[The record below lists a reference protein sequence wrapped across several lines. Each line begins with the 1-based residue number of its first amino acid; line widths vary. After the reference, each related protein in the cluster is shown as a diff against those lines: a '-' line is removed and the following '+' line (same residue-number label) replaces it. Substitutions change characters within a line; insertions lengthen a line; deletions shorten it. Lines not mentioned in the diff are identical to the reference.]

1 LVGNFKNPGSKWDRT
16 PTPVNDHDFR
26 SQAQGVAIL
35 YGIYDPEANRGAL
48 FVGVSH
54 ETSSIRG
61 WWLREGRE
69 RYHDSKH
76 LLILADTG
84 GSNSATRRAW
94 KDQLQQLCDGTGLTI
109 TVAHYP
115 TGASKLFIMRHPKG
129 TSPFTN
135 ALEGGCRGFR
145 YLSAQTKRIEIEEI
159 LSAAVNTA
167 NEQRKQAV
175 AEFLEVTAAVPH
187 DSSADGILLIEKAGA
202 ARQQAF
208 DEYQLALNRFMDF
221 VVSGIVPD
229 DLK

>member
-1 LVGNFKNPGSKWDRT
+1 VAVVDLDTYRPK
-16 PTPVNDHDFR
+16 R
-26 SQAQGVAIL
+26 S
-35 YGIYDPEANRGAL
+35 
-48 FVGVSH
+48 
-54 ETSSIRG
+54 
-61 WWLREGRE
+61 
-69 RYHDSKH
+69 
-76 LLILADTG
+76 
-84 GSNSATRRAW
+84 
-94 KDQLQQLCDGTGLTI
+94 
-109 TVAHYP
+109 
-115 TGASKLFIMRHPKG
+115 
-129 TSPFTN
+129 
-135 ALEGGCRGFR
+135 
-145 YLSAQTKRIEIEEI
+145 RIEIEEI